1 MEANN
6 YKRIFKKAGLLYF
19 RMLLTMGV
27 SLYTSRVVLH
37 TLGVEDFGVYHLV
50 AGFVTMLG
58 FLHGAMSSATQRF
71 LAFELGQPD
80 KKSLSNIFSM
90 SVNIHLL
97 IAAGI
102 FLVGETAGIWFVTT
116 QLTIPPD
123 RMDAVRWVFHFSL
136 LAFLASVI
144 SVPYNAMIIA
154 HERMN
159 VFAWVSIIDV
169 VLKLLI
175 VFMLTWFGMD
185 KLTLYAILM
194 LIVVS
199 CITIIYVVYCK
210 KVFPESKF
218 RLYWNKSLFN
228 TMLSY
233 TGWNMWGNI
242 AAMMGNQGINI
253 ILNIF
258 FGPTIN
264 AARTI
269 AFQVSIALNSFIQN
283 LQAAAN
289 PQIIKS
295 YSANDLNY
303 MHKLVCYGAKYNFFL
318 LMLLSLP
325 VILATELILELWLKT
340 VPAYT
345 VVFVKLVIINILID
359 SISAPLMTAA
369 QATGKI
375 RLYQTVVGGILLL
388 NLPLSYILLS
398 SGHEPQITLL
408 ISISLSIMSL
418 CARLAII
425 NPLIKLRSYEFI
437 SKVVFRT
444 ATVAALTFVPTLA
457 IENILPESLENS
469 ISLILLSFCWA
480 VICIYILGTEK
491 DEKTHLINLVKK
503 TYTRYKVT
511 TV

>member
-6 YKRIFKKAGLLYF
+6 YKRILRNAGLLYF
-19 RMLLTMGV
+19 RMLLTMAV

-37 TLGVEDFGVYHLV
+37 TLGVEDFGIYHLV

-80 KKSLSNIFSM
+80 KKNLSNVFSM
-90 SVNIHLL
+90 SINIHLL

-102 FLVGETAGIWFVTT
+102 FLAGETLGIWFVTT
-116 QLTIPPD
+116 QLTIPPE
-123 RMDAVRWVFHFSL
+123 RMEAVRWVFHFSL
-136 LAFLASVI
+136 LTFLVSVI

-154 HERMN
+154 HERMS

-169 VLKLLI
+169 SLKLLI
-175 VFMLTWFGMD
+175 VFMLAWFGID
-185 KLTLYAILM
+185 KLTLYAALM
-194 LIVVS
+194 LAAVS
-199 CITIIYVVYCK
+199 CVTLTYSIYCK
-210 KVFPESKF
+210 KSFPESKF
-218 RLYWNKSLFN
+218 RLYWNKTLFN

-233 TGWNMWGNI
+233 TGWNIWGNV
-242 AAMMGNQGINI
+242 AAVLGNQGINI
-253 ILNIF
+253 MLNIF

-269 AFQVSIALNSFIQN
+269 AFQVSMALNKFVQNIQV
-283 LQAAAN
+283 AVN

-295 YSANDLNY
+295 YSANNLSY

-318 LMLLSLP
+318 LLLLSLP
-325 VILATELILELWLKT
+325 VILKTEFILELWLKI
-340 VPAYT
+340 VPDYT
-345 VVFVKLVIINILID
+345 VIFVKLVIVNILID

-375 RLYQTVVGGILLL
+375 RLYQAVVGGILLL

-398 SGHEPQITLL
+398 SGHEPQVTLL

-425 NPLIKLRSYEFI
+425 NPLIKLRPYEFI

-444 ATVAALTFVPTLA
+444 AIVAALTFAPALA

-491 DEKTHLINLVKK
+491 DEKTYLTNLVKK

-511 TV
+511 V